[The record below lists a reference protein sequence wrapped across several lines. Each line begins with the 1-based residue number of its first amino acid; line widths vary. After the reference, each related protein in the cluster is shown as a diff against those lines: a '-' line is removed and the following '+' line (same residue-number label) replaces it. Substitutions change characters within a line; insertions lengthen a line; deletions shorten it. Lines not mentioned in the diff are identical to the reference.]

1 VSIVLGSYNRS
12 RLIQQA
18 LDTIRSECAGVAH
31 EIIVIDGGSDDGA
44 LEWLVRQKDIV
55 TVVQYNRGEI
65 AGRTLP
71 RRSWGY
77 FMNLG
82 FKAAQGKYV
91 LMLSDDCL
99 LIRGAVNTGVQ
110 YAEDLQQAG
119 RRIGGVA
126 FYFRNWPDEV
136 EYYVQA
142 TIGGKLMVNHGLF
155 LRRALEEVGWADEDR
170 YRFYKADGD
179 LSLRLWE
186 AGYEIVDCPGAFVE
200 HYVDAGEVV
209 RRSNSAVLDRDR
221 LAYRDRW
228 EPVYPNGS
236 GYGRLTLSFE
246 DPENTAR
253 RFVQAL
259 AHDE

>member
-1 VSIVLGSYNRS
+1 VLGSYNRCA
-12 RLIQQA
+12 LLQQT
-18 LDTIRSECAGVAH
+18 LDTVRTECIGVSH

-44 LEWLVRQKDIV
+44 LDWLVRQKDVV
-55 TVVQYNRGEI
+55 TVVQYNRGEFG
-65 AGRTLP
+65 GRPLR

-82 FKAAQGKYV
+82 FKASQGKYV

-99 LIRGAVNTGVQ
+99 LVRGAVSTGVQ
-110 YAEDLQQAG
+110 YAEGLEQAG

-126 FYFRNWPDEV
+126 FYFRNWPEDA
-136 EYYVQA
+136 EYYVQV

-155 LRRALEEVGWADEDR
+155 LRSALEDVGWADEDR
-170 YRFYKADGD
+170 YVFYKADGD

-209 RRSNSAVLDRDR
+209 RKSNSAVLDRDR

-228 EPVYPNGS
+228 LQVYPDGTGS
-236 GYGRLTLSFE
+236 GRLTLSFK
-246 DPENTAR
+246 DPETTAR

-259 AHDE
+259 GRDE

>member
-1 VSIVLGSYNRS
+1 
-12 RLIQQA
+12 
-18 LDTIRSECAGVAH
+18 
-31 EIIVIDGGSDDGA
+31 
-44 LEWLVRQKDIV
+44 
-55 TVVQYNRGEI
+55 
-65 AGRTLP
+65 
-71 RRSWGY
+71 
-77 FMNLG
+77 MNLG

-221 LAYRDRW
+221 HAELRGSR
-228 EPVYPNGS
+228 EHRPPVRPGP
-236 GYGRLTLSFE
+236 R
-246 DPENTAR
+246 PR
-253 RFVQAL
+253 
-259 AHDE
+259 